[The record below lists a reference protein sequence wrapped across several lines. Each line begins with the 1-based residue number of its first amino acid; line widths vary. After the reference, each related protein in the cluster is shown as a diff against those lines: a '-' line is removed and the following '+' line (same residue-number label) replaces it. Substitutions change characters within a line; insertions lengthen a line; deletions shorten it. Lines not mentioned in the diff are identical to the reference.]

1 MSPLGCLA
9 SLFGVKEKPAAV
21 PEPTNSTVPDALP
34 VEVKRYFFSR
44 DENAFFGVLEE
55 VLAGTPYRVFPNVRL
70 NDLFRIRAEA
80 QRGAVYARLRDKH
93 VDFLIVNAAEAF
105 RPVLALELDGA
116 SHGSEKQQHRDAVK
130 DVAFRSAGL
139 KLLRLPSR
147 AYSAAELGG
156 RLGADLPALQNP
168 PAPRRYP

>member
-1 MSPLGCLA
+1 MDTT
-9 SLFGVKEKPAAV
+9 AA
-21 PEPTNSTVPDALP
+21 
-34 VEVKRYFFSR
+34 
-44 DENAFFGVLEE
+44 
-55 VLAGTPYRVFPNVRL
+55 
-70 NDLFRIRAEA
+70 
-80 QRGAVYARLRDKH
+80 H
-93 VDFLIVNAAEAF
+93 

-156 RLGADLPALQNP
+156 RSGAELPALQGP
-168 PAPRRYP
+168 PAPRR